1 MSELQETAFR
11 LYTSGESYESVRKEL
26 GITKKR
32 VIDLVRAQGE
42 KFLEMADN
50 VKEPENELETRK
62 LPEGET
68 EVIQPPPMVMPQ
80 PLPLSYQRLPQ
91 PLSVEPHAQHGFE
104 LELTAVD
111 KKLTMTGYEILIYD
125 IFCNNG
131 YTGSFSDFCR
141 EAIQVLYSRPTPQ
154 ARAM

>member
-26 GITKKR
+26 GVTKKR

-50 VKEPENELETRK
+50 VKEPENEARSSAGG
-62 LPEGET
+62 GET
-68 EVIQPPPMVMPQ
+68 EVIQPQ
-80 PLPLSYQRLPQ
+80 PLPLSYEAPAQQ
-91 PLSVEPHAQHGFE
+91 YAVDPHALHQYE
-104 LELTAVD
+104 LELTAID

-125 IFCNNG
+125 VFVNAG
-131 YTGSFSDFCR
+131 YKGTFSDFCR
-141 EAIQVLYSRPTPQ
+141 EGIHALYSAIPPQ
-154 ARAM
+154 GRAM